1 MAIQRCSTEEEIK
14 TALQEFQVEVS
25 SDELDLVLDEF
36 ESVYEDPVAVTLA
49 NYMDALDSIVYEQC
63 GDWVDYIDY
72 VRYMKDL
79 IENEE
84 NQFSL
89 VKVNNGYCI
98 VYQDM
103 PETME
108 DDEGDDDEEE
118 CEIDIPEM

>member
-89 VKVNNGYCI
+89 VKVNDGYCI

-108 DDEGDDDEEE
+108 DDEGDDEEE
-118 CEIDIPEM
+118 CEIDLPEM

>member
-14 TALQEFQVEVS
+14 TALQEFQVEVFF
-25 SDELDLVLDEF
+25 DELDLVLDEF

-89 VKVNNGYCI
+89 VKVNDGYCI

-108 DDEGDDDEEE
+108 DDEGDDEEE
-118 CEIDIPEM
+118 CEIDLPEM

>member
-14 TALQEFQVEVS
+14 TALQESQMEVS

-36 ESVYEDPVAVTLA
+36 ESVYDDPVAVTLA
-49 NYMDALDSIVYEQC
+49 NYMEALDSIIYEQC

-89 VKVNNGYCI
+89 VKINDGYCI
-98 VYQDM
+98 VYQDL
-103 PETME
+103 PENMD
-108 DDEGDDDEEE
+108 DDEDEEEEE
-118 CEIDIPEM
+118 CEIDLPEV